1 MDYEKLIFE
10 LLDTEPAVFGGAV
23 INPKKELVFQTENWD
38 LQQEIDEIIDAIEE
52 AQKTDGKN
60 PGRIQIMKITYMIVE
75 FTPERIIA
83 TNVSR
88 KGHIIIAMH
97 EGWALVAFIDPNKG
111 PRDALFNV
119 QSFVRRLCE

>member
-10 LLDTEPAVFGGAV
+10 LMDTEPAVFGGAV
-23 INPKKELVFQTENWD
+23 INKNKELVFQTENWD
-38 LQQEIDEIIDAIEE
+38 LQQDIDSIIQAIEE
-52 AQKTDGKN
+52 ANKDEGKN
-60 PGRIQIMKITYMIVE
+60 PGRIQIMKVTYMIVE

-83 TNVSR
+83 TNVAH

-97 EGWALVAFIDPNKG
+97 EGWALITYIDPSKG

-119 QSFVRRLCE
+119 QSFTRRLIE